1 MKTIHITK
9 YINTILFA
17 LFMIVTTTLNAKIIE
32 VEQLFNKKTVLVKEE
47 NIGITKSF
55 YGKTKIDESKVVDIV
70 TRFDGFVTKL
80 NADKNLMYVK
90 KDETLFSIYSD
101 SILSIQKEIQISKTI
116 NKNLYRSS
124 LEKLKVLDLS
134 NEEINK
140 IKRNKSSLDGIKVLS
155 PLDAIVIKKNI
166 NNKSAVKK
174 GKLLLQLANI
184 DKLWFIA
191 QIYQKDLTFIKKDM
205 NAYIYI
211 DGLTQ
216 AVKSKVDFIYPMVD
230 SKTKTVDVRFIIDNK
245 DLNIYPNMFASV
257 KIKSVN
263 KTMLTLPKTA
273 VLTKGSNHFV
283 FKPISEKEFEPV
295 KVEAK
300 RISSSKYEILEGLV
314 KGDKVI
320 NNALFLLDSDAVTNA
335 LYESDTDEDW

>member
-1 MKTIHITK
+1 MNIIKATFLCMLTISV
-9 YINTILFA
+9 
-17 LFMIVTTTLNAKIIE
+17 MNAKIIE

-47 NIGITKSF
+47 KIGITKSF

-70 TRFDGFVTKL
+70 TRFDGYITKL
-80 NADKNLMYVK
+80 NANKSLMYVK
-90 KDETLFSIYSD
+90 KGEPLFSVYSD
-101 SILSIQKEIQISKTI
+101 TILSIQKEINVARSI

-124 LEKLKVLDLS
+124 LEKLKVLDLDK
-134 NEEINK
+134 EEINR
-140 IKRNKSSLDGIKVLS
+140 IKKNKSSFNGIKVLS
-155 PLDAIVIKKNI
+155 PINAIVLKKSI
-166 NNKSAVKK
+166 NHNSAVKK

-191 QIYQKDLTFIKKDM
+191 QIYQKDLTFIKENM
-205 NAYIYI
+205 SAYIYI

-216 AVKSKVDFIYPMVD
+216 AVKSKVDYIYPMVD
-230 SKTKTVDVRFIIDNK
+230 TKTKTVDVRFIIDNK

-273 VLTKGSNHFV
+273 VLTKGSNYYV
-283 FKPISEKEFEPV
+283 FKPISDKEFEPV

-300 RISSSKYEILEGLV
+300 RISSNKYEILDGLSA
-314 KGDKVI
+314 DDEVI

-335 LYESDTDEDW
+335 LYESDTDDDW

>member
-1 MKTIHITK
+1 MIKATFLCMLTISV
-9 YINTILFA
+9 
-17 LFMIVTTTLNAKIIE
+17 MNAKIIE

-47 NIGITKSF
+47 KIGITKSF

-70 TRFDGFVTKL
+70 TRFDGYITKL
-80 NADKNLMYVK
+80 NANKSLMYVK
-90 KDETLFSIYSD
+90 KGEPLFSVYSD
-101 SILSIQKEIQISKTI
+101 TILSIQKEINIARSI

-124 LEKLKVLDLS
+124 LEKLKVLDLDK
-134 NEEINK
+134 EEINR
-140 IKRNKSSLDGIKVLS
+140 IKKNKSSFNGIKVLS
-155 PLDAIVIKKNI
+155 PINAIVLKKSI
-166 NNKSAVKK
+166 NHNSAVKK

-191 QIYQKDLTFIKKDM
+191 QIYQKDLTFIKEDM

-216 AVKSKVDFIYPMVD
+216 AVKSKVDYIYPMVD
-230 SKTKTVDVRFIIDNK
+230 TKTKTVDVRFIIDNK

-257 KIKSVN
+257 KIKAIN

-273 VLTKGSNHFV
+273 VLTKGSNYYV
-283 FKPISEKEFEPV
+283 FKPISDKEFEPV

-300 RISSSKYEILEGLV
+300 RISSNKYEILDGLSA
-314 KGDKVI
+314 DDEVI

-335 LYESDTDEDW
+335 LYESDTDDDW